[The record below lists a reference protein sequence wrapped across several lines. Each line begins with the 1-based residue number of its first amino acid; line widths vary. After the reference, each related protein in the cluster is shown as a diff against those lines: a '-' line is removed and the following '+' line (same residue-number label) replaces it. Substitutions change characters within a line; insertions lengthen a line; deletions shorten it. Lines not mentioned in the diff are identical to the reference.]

1 MDNKK
6 RICSENE
13 NANSKMSDEDMRIE
27 AFNQYVSG
35 LNHMSDDGK
44 EHNEKESM
52 RCIRK
57 AAELGWPAAQYM
69 LGEYYEFGYNG
80 IKENKTEA
88 VKWYRKAAAQNLPK
102 AEHKLGVL
110 YLIGEGVKK
119 DQEKADEWL
128 FRAAIHGDDE
138 AIEML

>member
-1 MDNKK
+1 MAKK
-6 RICSENE
+6 NNENE
-13 NANSKMSDEDMRIE
+13 NGKMSDEDMRIE

-35 LNHMSDDGK
+35 LNHIFDDDK
-44 EHNEKESM
+44 ESSEKEAM

-69 LGEYYEFGYNG
+69 LGEYYEFGHNR
-80 IKENKTEA
+80 IKENKKEA

-102 AEHKLGVL
+102 AELKLGVL
-110 YLIGEGVKK
+110 YIIGEGVKK
-119 DQEKADEWL
+119 DLDKADEWL
-128 FRAAIHGDDE
+128 FKAAIHGEDD